1 MSRRNL
7 WFLIG
12 LVSILLLAAAP
23 LLVAMGAGTYADS
36 HGCTLH
42 EGFVNPCIV
51 DGKDV
56 GKTLYGLGMMG
67 WFSIATVPLG
77 ALAALV
83 LIVAWIVTAIVS
95 RARAKREA
103 V

>member
-1 MSRRNL
+1 MSKRNL
-7 WFLIG
+7 WFLLG
-12 LVSILLLAAAP
+12 LVLIVLVAAAP
-23 LLVAMGAGTYADS
+23 LLVTMGAGTYAAS

-51 DGKDV
+51 DGRDV
-56 GKTLYGLGMMG
+56 GQTLYKLGMVG
-67 WFSIATVPLG
+67 WFSIATLPLG

-83 LIVAWIVTAIVS
+83 LIVAWIVTAVVS